1 MIERTDSLK
10 MIDPDTVKDM
20 RVAQLERQ
28 NHVYS
33 QKYQQNVQLQ
43 ITSLKKGPV
52 ELVINEEA
60 SVYDDIEEEIK
71 SIIDDESAIK
81 DEDYIHSQTSSYTF
95 DLVDQSGQSSSLQ
108 SLSKLNTALAQ
119 IAKESSQVKPAQ

>member
-1 MIERTDSLK
+1 M
-10 MIDPDTVKDM
+10 
-20 RVAQLERQ
+20 
-28 NHVYS
+28 
-33 QKYQQNVQLQ
+33 
-43 ITSLKKGPV
+43 
-52 ELVINEEA
+52 VINEEA

-119 IAKESSQVKPAQ
+119 IAKESSQVKPA

>member
-95 DLVDQSGQSSSLQ
+95 DLVDKSGQSSSLQ

>member
-20 RVAQLERQ
+20 RVAQMERQ